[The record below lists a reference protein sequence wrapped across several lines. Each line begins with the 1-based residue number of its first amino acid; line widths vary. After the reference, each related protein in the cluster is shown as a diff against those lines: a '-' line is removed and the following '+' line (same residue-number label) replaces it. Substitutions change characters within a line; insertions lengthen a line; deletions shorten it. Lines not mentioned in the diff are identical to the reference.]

1 MSTSKPAP
9 VTGVIL
15 LALAALLAV
24 GLNTFAGPCQSHG
37 SETNACFW
45 TYRAVLGMD
54 AVLGVLSVVRVF
66 ELDEGERRG
75 LSLAAALMGVLIAAT
90 PGLLI
95 GLCDGTCMHCQEV
108 MKPFCMAVGVAV
120 ALAGG
125 IDLTRRL
132 LALRK

>member
-1 MSTSKPAP
+1 MSTSKPEP
-9 VTGVIL
+9 IVGVIL
-15 LALAALLAV
+15 VALSALLAV
-24 GLNTFAGPCQSHG
+24 GLNTLAGPCQPHG
-37 SETNACFW
+37 VEVRTCFW
-45 TYRAVLGMD
+45 AYRAVLGMD

-75 LSLAAALMGVLIAAT
+75 LSLAAALVGLLIAAT

-95 GLCDGTCMHCQEV
+95 GLCDGASVQCRVAMR
-108 MKPFCMAVGVAV
+108 PFCMAVGVAV
-120 ALAGG
+120 ALVGG